1 MIKSAFGFL
10 LLIFSTLLWADSP
23 AVALADNPAQ
33 ADSTATQ
40 PLVVVHTA
48 VAVQSLTAAQ
58 LRSIYLKR
66 QVIWPD
72 GLPVQVFVL
81 PLQSAVHK
89 EFSQTRLK
97 LFPYQLERNWQKL
110 TFSGIGTPPTEVSSA
125 TDMLRLIQTTPGA
138 IGYLPFDHETTDA
151 KVIQIK
157 P

>member
-1 MIKSAFGFL
+1 MIKSAFGIL
-10 LLIFSTLLWADSP
+10 LLLFSALLWADNP
-23 AVALADNPAQ
+23 AGALADA
-33 ADSTATQ
+33 ASQ
-40 PLVVVHTA
+40 PQVVVHPT
-48 VAVQSLTAAQ
+48 VQVQSLTSAQ

-72 GLPVQVFVL
+72 GLPIQVFVL
-81 PLQSAVHK
+81 PLQSLTHK
-89 EFSQTRLK
+89 QFSQSQLK

-110 TFSGIGTPPTEVSSA
+110 TFSGIGTPPSEVSSA

>member
-1 MIKSAFGFL
+1 VIKFAFGIFL
-10 LLIFSTLLWADSP
+10 LSFSALL
-23 AVALADNPAQ
+23 LADNAAPTPVESA
-33 ADSTATQ
+33 AAQ
-40 PLVVVHTA
+40 PLVVVHPT
-48 VAVQSLTAAQ
+48 VAVPSLTAAQ

-72 GLPVQVFVL
+72 GLPIQVFVL

>member
-1 MIKSAFGFL
+1 MIKFAFGIFL
-10 LLIFSTLLWADSP
+10 LSFSALP
-23 AVALADNPAQ
+23 LADNAAPTPVESA
-33 ADSTATQ
+33 AAQ
-40 PLVVVHTA
+40 PLVVVHPT
-48 VAVQSLTAAQ
+48 VAVPSLTAAQ

-89 EFSQTRLK
+89 QFSQTQLK
-97 LFPYQLERNWQKL
+97 MFPYQLERNWQKL